1 MEQSRD
7 LTVFNLIAA
16 AVLIA
21 AGAVALLYLIPAHI
35 PKPSGLDQGL
45 SARFMP
51 TLAAATMT
59 ALAVIVGANVLIR
72 RLGGLPP
79 MAEDNEDNDIQ
90 GFGIAETLNAM
101 ALLAGSA
108 VYLAMLQY
116 LGFVVAS
123 AIALFVCMYLGGVRN
138 RLILISV
145 PIAVPV
151 AVSQLLWH
159 ALYIILPPFPYL

>member
-7 LTVFNLIAA
+7 LTVFNLIAG

-21 AGAVALLYLIPAHI
+21 VGAVTLLYLIPAHVPI
-35 PKPSGLDQGL
+35 PKSGDQGL

-51 TLAAATMT
+51 TLAAVVTTGLATI
-59 ALAVIVGANVLIR
+59 LSANVLIR
-72 RLGGLPP
+72 LLRGKPP

-90 GFGIAETLNAM
+90 GFGIAETLNAL

-108 VYLAMLQY
+108 VYLVLMLE

-123 AIALFVCMYLGGVRN
+123 AVGLFACMYMGGVRN
-138 RLILISV
+138 WLILASV
-145 PIAVPV
+145 STMAPV
-151 AVSQLLWH
+151 ILTQLLWH
-159 ALYIILPPFPYL
+159 ALFIILPPFPYF